1 MKTPAVPAPR
11 AATRTPLAYAPR
23 HQAERGIVLVI
34 ALILLVIISLLAVT
48 SLRNAGSSES
58 VAGNVRTTELATQA
72 ADIALRHCESSA
84 IKITKLIANA
94 SDTSAQA
101 TYPTTLVEANVQRV
115 TTAGVT
121 TAGVST
127 ADQWKSVTNWDSTTT
142 TAVFVLPSDLVG
154 NTATY
159 QRPPECMVE
168 SLTGVTPTGPPASF
182 VITARG
188 FGPEVAAGTGRPA
201 GTVVWLQST
210 IEIQ

>member
-1 MKTPAVPAPR
+1 MKTSAVPAPR
-11 AATRTPLAYAPR
+11 AATRTPLANAPR

-101 TYPTTLVEANVQRV
+101 TYPTTLAEANVQR
-115 TTAGVT
+115 VT

-127 ADQWKSVTNWDSTTT
+127 ADQWKSVSNWDSTT
-142 TAVFVLPSDLVG
+142 TAVFVLPSTLVG
-154 NTATY
+154 DTATY
-159 QRPPECMVE
+159 KRPPECMVE

-201 GTVVWLQST
+201 GTVAWLQST
-210 IEIQ
+210 IEIQN

>member
-115 TTAGVT
+115 TTA
-121 TAGVST
+121 
-127 ADQWKSVTNWDSTTT
+127 DQWKSVTNWDSTTT
-142 TAVFVLPSDLVG
+142 AVFVLPSTLVG

>member
-115 TTAGVT
+115 TTA
-121 TAGVST
+121 
-127 ADQWKSVTNWDSTTT
+127 DQWKSVTNWDSTTT

-201 GTVVWLQST
+201 GTVAWLQST
-210 IEIQ
+210 IEIQN

>member
-115 TTAGVT
+115 TTA
-121 TAGVST
+121 
-127 ADQWKSVTNWDSTTT
+127 DQWKSVSNWDSTT
-142 TAVFVLPSDLVG
+142 TAVFVLPSTLVG

-201 GTVVWLQST
+201 GTVAWLQST
-210 IEIQ
+210 IEIQN

>member
-11 AATRTPLAYAPR
+11 AATRTPLAYAPK

-115 TTAGVT
+115 TTA
-121 TAGVST
+121 
-127 ADQWKSVTNWDSTTT
+127 DQWKSVSNWDSTT
-142 TAVFVLPSDLVG
+142 TAVFVLPSTLVG
-154 NTATY
+154 DTATY
-159 QRPPECMVE
+159 KRPPECMVE

-201 GTVVWLQST
+201 GTVAWLQST
-210 IEIQ
+210 IEIQN

>member
-115 TTAGVT
+115 TTA
-121 TAGVST
+121 
-127 ADQWKSVTNWDSTTT
+127 DQWKSVSNWDSTT
-142 TAVFVLPSDLVG
+142 TAVFVLPSTLVG